1 MAAIISISSYLLPL
15 FFFFIYI
22 LSFFSTLTLAN
33 SLAFNFSSFDSS
45 NTHIFYEKAF
55 PSNRTI
61 KLTGETVNKNQNFT
75 GRATYFKPFHLWDK
89 PSGNLSSF
97 QTHFS
102 FAIDS
107 EGAERYGDGLTF
119 FFAPNNSRLDA
130 EISKGSGLGIGYNP
144 SLTNLTYSSFF
155 AIEFDI
161 FSNFFDP
168 PQKVEHV
175 GIDINS
181 MSSVAYSIWK
191 CDIKSGRRTDVW
203 INYDS
208 ATLNLSITFTG
219 YENNKTI
226 LQRLNHDVDFRL
238 TLPEW
243 VTFGFSAAT
252 GTLYATHNIYSWD
265 FKSTL
270 NLNSDSNLAP
280 SPGQGSKVGL
290 VVGVGVG
297 VGVVFLVCG
306 LIIVWIC
313 FLKKRKKRMKM
324 NWEEDVVLDDSEF
337 EKGKGPRKF
346 SYSELARATNN
357 FWEDEKLGEGG
368 FGGVYKGFLRDLNS
382 YVAVKKVS
390 KGSRQGI
397 KEYASEVKIIS
408 QLRHRNLVQ
417 LIGWCHERGE
427 LLLVYEFMSNGS
439 LDAHLFKENNFLTWE
454 HRYKVAQG
462 IASALLYLHEEWE
475 KCVIHRDIK
484 SSNVMLDSDFNAKLG
499 DFGLARLVDHA
510 IGSQTTVLA
519 GTMGYMAPECAISGR
534 ASKESDV
541 FSFGIVALEIACGRR
556 PYNPN
561 VEEAKMVM
569 VEWVWE
575 LYGNGRLLEAADTKL
590 HGSFEN
596 EPQQSQQIECL
607 MVVGLWC
614 AHPDINCRPSIRQA
628 IHVMNF
634 EASLPVLP
642 LQFPTLAY
650 HHHPLSVNRPIIS
663 SSFSSTQDSVVSQS
677 TGNGFNST
685 NVLTTSQETTTS
697 STSFSASTSLLNT
710 R

>member
-1 MAAIISISSYLLPL
+1 MAAPIPIFIFLLPL
-15 FFFFIYI
+15 VFFINI
-22 LSFFSTLTLAN
+22 LSFFSALTLSS
-33 SLAFNFSSFDSS
+33 SLSFNFTSFDSS
-45 NTHIFYEKAF
+45 NTHIFYERAF

-61 KLTGETVNKNQNFT
+61 KLTGERVNSNQNFS
-75 GRATYFKPFHLWDK
+75 GRATYFKPLHLWDK
-89 PSGNLSSF
+89 ASGNLSSF
-97 QTHFS
+97 RTHFS

-119 FFAPNNSRLDA
+119 FFAPNNSRLDD
-130 EISKGSGLGIGYNP
+130 EISKGSGLGIGFNP

-155 AIEFDI
+155 AVEFDI
-161 FSNFFDP
+161 FSNYFDP
-168 PQKVEHV
+168 PEKLEHV

-181 MSSVAYSIWK
+181 MASVAYSVWK
-191 CDIKSGRRTDVW
+191 CDIRRGKRTDVW

-208 ATLNLSITFTG
+208 VTLNLSVTFTG
-219 YENNKTI
+219 YDENNKTI
-226 LQRLNHDVDFRL
+226 LQKLNHDVNFRL

-252 GTLYATHNIYSWD
+252 GSLYATHNIYSWD
-265 FKSTL
+265 FESTL
-270 NLNSDSNLAP
+270 NLASDSNLP
-280 SPGQGSKVGL
+280 SSPGKGSKVGL

-297 VGVVFLVCG
+297 VGVLFLGGG
-306 LIIVWIC
+306 LVIVWI
-313 FLKKRKKRMKM
+313 FFWKKRKKKMMKM
-324 NWEEDVVLDDSEF
+324 NMEEDMVLDDSEF
-337 EKGKGPRKF
+337 EKGKGPQKF
-346 SYSELARATNN
+346 TYSELAQATNN
-357 FWEDEKLGEGG
+357 FWEGEKLGEGG
-368 FGGVYKGFLRDLNS
+368 FGGVYRGFLRDLNC

-390 KGSRQGI
+390 KGSRQGL

-417 LIGWCHERGE
+417 LLGWCHERGE

-454 HRYKVAQG
+454 FRYKVARG

-475 KCVIHRDIK
+475 KCVLHRDIK

-519 GTMGYMAPECAISGR
+519 GTMGYLAPECATTGR

-556 PYNPN
+556 PFNPN
-561 VEEAKMVM
+561 VEEDKMVM
-569 VEWVWE
+569 VEWVWK
-575 LYGNGRLLEAADTKL
+575 LYGHGRLLEAADSKL
-590 HGSFEN
+590 HGSLED
-596 EPQQSQQIECL
+596 EPQQQQQIECL

-628 IHVMNF
+628 IHVLNF
-634 EASLPVLP
+634 EAPLPVLP

-650 HHHPLSVNRPIIS
+650 HPLSVNRSTIS
-663 SSFSSTQDSVVSQS
+663 SSFSSTQDSVVSQ
-677 TGNGFNST
+677 TGKGFNST
-685 NVLTTSQETTTS
+685 NVLTSSSQETTSS

>member
-1 MAAIISISSYLLPL
+1 M
-15 FFFFIYI
+15 
-22 LSFFSTLTLAN
+22 
-33 SLAFNFSSFDSS
+33 
-45 NTHIFYEKAF
+45 
-55 PSNRTI
+55 
-61 KLTGETVNKNQNFT
+61 
-75 GRATYFKPFHLWDK
+75 HLWDK
-89 PSGNLSSF
+89 ASGNLSSF
-97 QTHFS
+97 RTHFS

-119 FFAPNNSRLDA
+119 FFAPNNSRLDD
-130 EISKGSGLGIGYNP
+130 EISKGSGLGIGFNP

-155 AIEFDI
+155 AVEFDI
-161 FSNFFDP
+161 FSNYFDP
-168 PQKVEHV
+168 PEKLEHV

-181 MSSVAYSIWK
+181 MASVAYSVWK
-191 CDIKSGRRTDVW
+191 CDIRRGKRTDVW

-208 ATLNLSITFTG
+208 VTLNLSVTFTG
-219 YENNKTI
+219 YDENNKTI
-226 LQRLNHDVDFRL
+226 LQKLNHDVNFRL

-252 GTLYATHNIYSWD
+252 GSLYATHNIYSWD
-265 FKSTL
+265 FESTL
-270 NLNSDSNLAP
+270 NLASDSNLP
-280 SPGQGSKVGL
+280 SSPGKGSKVGL

-297 VGVVFLVCG
+297 VGVLFLGGG
-306 LIIVWIC
+306 LVIVWI
-313 FLKKRKKRMKM
+313 FFWKKRKKKMMKM
-324 NWEEDVVLDDSEF
+324 NMEEDMVLDDSEF
-337 EKGKGPRKF
+337 EKGKGPQKF
-346 SYSELARATNN
+346 TYSELAQATNN
-357 FWEDEKLGEGG
+357 FWEGEKLGEGG
-368 FGGVYKGFLRDLNS
+368 FGGVYRGFLRDLNC

-390 KGSRQGI
+390 KGSRQGL

-417 LIGWCHERGE
+417 LLGWCHERGE

-454 HRYKVAQG
+454 FRYKVARG

-475 KCVIHRDIK
+475 KCVLHRDIK

-519 GTMGYMAPECAISGR
+519 GTMGYLAPECATTGR

-556 PYNPN
+556 PFNPN
-561 VEEAKMVM
+561 VEEDKMVM
-569 VEWVWE
+569 VEWVWK
-575 LYGNGRLLEAADTKL
+575 LYGHGRLLEAADSKL
-590 HGSFEN
+590 HGSLED
-596 EPQQSQQIECL
+596 EPQQQQQIECL

-628 IHVMNF
+628 IHVLNF
-634 EASLPVLP
+634 EAPLPVLP

-650 HHHPLSVNRPIIS
+650 HPLSVNRSTIS
-663 SSFSSTQDSVVSQS
+663 SSFSSTQDSVVSQ
-677 TGNGFNST
+677 TGKGFNST
-685 NVLTTSQETTTS
+685 NVLTSSSQETTSS